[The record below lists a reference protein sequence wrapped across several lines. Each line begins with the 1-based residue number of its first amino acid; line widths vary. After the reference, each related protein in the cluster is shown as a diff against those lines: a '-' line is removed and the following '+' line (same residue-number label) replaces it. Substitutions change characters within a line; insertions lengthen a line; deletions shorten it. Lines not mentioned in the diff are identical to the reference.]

1 VFFPISSLT
10 LCAAVRPVDAVNA
23 ATGEVMAKFVSLNSD
38 IAAQNAK
45 NPARAPYVQ
54 HPALRQHMGW
64 LFSLNYHFDFLQ
76 NKQKYY
82 FNTTVWNNC

>member
-45 NPARAPYVQ
+45 NPALFAAITRREKGPLVV
-54 HPALRQHMGW
+54 
-64 LFSLNYHFDFLQ
+64 LFS
-76 NKQKYY
+76 
-82 FNTTVWNNC
+82 